1 MEDNLSYCGLTCE
14 TCPIYLATRE
24 QNPKKKH
31 EMRVD
36 IAQQIKEHYGQETKP
51 EDVTDCDGCKT
62 EGGRLYFGCKDCQIR
77 KCAQQKEVETCAYCD
92 EYACDKIQEFFA
104 KEPQSRERLDEI
116 KGSL

>member
-1 MEDNLSYCGLTCE
+1 MEENVSYCGLICQ

-36 IAQQIKEHYGQETKP
+36 IARQIKEHYGQEIKP

-62 EGGRLYFGCKDCQIR
+62 ENGRLFSGCNSCQIR
-77 KCAQQKEVETCAYCD
+77 KCAKDKAIENCAHCS
-92 EYACDKIQEFFA
+92 EYACDKLQEFFI
-104 KEPQSRERLDEI
+104 KDPQARERLDVI
-116 KGSL
+116 KSEL